1 MRKIFLAVVAALVSL
16 FGLFGVQIHLVQD
29 VNEVGI
35 VAGLL
40 ILGVWIF
47 VEFKKDWADFIN
59 GVKQSNQWG
68 DPGFWTAAISGVLI
82 PILTSFGVTLSAEVI
97 AIASSILAILVP
109 VLMSIFRKDEPDPV
123 AMAFKKSRE
132 RYL

>member
-1 MRKIFLAVVAALVSL
+1 MAALVAL

-47 VEFKKDWADFIN
+47 VEFKKDFADFLA

-68 DPGFWTAAISGVLI
+68 DPAFWTATITGVLI
-82 PILTSFGVTLSAEVI
+82 PILTSIGVTLSAEVI
-97 AIASSILAILVP
+97 AIASSILAVLVP
-109 VLMSIFRKDEPDPV
+109 VLMNVFRKKEPDPV
-123 AMAFKKSRE
+123 ALSLLKG
-132 RYL
+132 

>member
-1 MRKIFLAVVAALVSL
+1 MRKIFLGVVAALVAL
-16 FGLFGVQIHLVQD
+16 FGLFGVQIHLVQN

-47 VEFKKDWADFIN
+47 VEFKKDWADFKAGI
-59 GVKQSNQWG
+59 KQSNQWG
-68 DPGFWTAAISGVLI
+68 DPAFWTATITGVLI

-109 VLMSIFRKDEPDPV
+109 VLMSIFRKKEPDPV
-123 AMAFKKSRE
+123 AIAM
-132 RYL
+132 LHLD